1 MIRSNATR
9 ATLLLLLLMALVP
22 YALRAQVSSD
32 RLLRAASEPQ
42 NWLTYSGSYLSHRYS
57 ELKQVTIG
65 NVKDLEIKWI
75 FQAQS
80 LQSFSTTPLVVDGIM
95 YLTQAPNDVFALDAK
110 TGRIFWTYHYAAN
123 AGRLCCRGLVNRGL
137 GILGDT
143 LYMATVDAHLVAID
157 AKNGRPL
164 WNTKVAEAQDN
175 YGMTLAPLVVKDKV
189 VVGVAGGDFGIRGF
203 IAAYD
208 AHSGKEAWR
217 FYTVAGPGEKGHDT
231 WPKGNAWEHGGAS
244 VWVTGSYDPDL
255 NLTYW
260 GTGNPGPDFNASQRP
275 GANAAQVPSASSL

>member
-9 ATLLLLLLMALVP
+9 PTLLLLLLMALVP

-80 LQSFSTTPLVVDGIM
+80 LQSFSTTPLVVDSIM
-95 YLTQAPNDVFALDAK
+95 YLTQAPNDVVALDAK

-123 AGRLCCRGLVNRGL
+123 AGRL
-137 GILGDT
+137 
-143 LYMATVDAHLVAID
+143 
-157 AKNGRPL
+157 
-164 WNTKVAEAQDN
+164 
-175 YGMTLAPLVVKDKV
+175 
-189 VVGVAGGDFGIRGF
+189 
-203 IAAYD
+203 
-208 AHSGKEAWR
+208 
-217 FYTVAGPGEKGHDT
+217 
-231 WPKGNAWEHGGAS
+231 
-244 VWVTGSYDPDL
+244 
-255 NLTYW
+255 
-260 GTGNPGPDFNASQRP
+260 
-275 GANAAQVPSASSL
+275 